1 MASGFMNNIRVS
13 AQQWDPNRALKP
25 IIVVHDSNTNYVPTE
40 KIFEIRRFYDTNYTD
55 YCASFGPKIRLLFDL
70 LCGDSYERAMDMK
83 ALDDHTIQFTGNAYS
98 LRKIYEKIMNCKA
111 LNVECDTKYEDLV
124 PEWVTDPID
133 RFIREKG
140 TNIIKDLS
148 SYTVTFKKLN

>member
-1 MASGFMNNIRVS
+1 
-13 AQQWDPNRALKP
+13 
-25 IIVVHDSNTNYVPTE
+25 
-40 KIFEIRRFYDTNYTD
+40 
-55 YCASFGPKIRLLFDL
+55 
-70 LCGDSYERAMDMK
+70 MDMK

>member
-13 AQQWDPNRALKP
+13 AQQWNPSRALKP
-25 IIVVHDSNTNYVPTE
+25 IIVVHDSNTNYVPVE

-83 ALDDHTIQFTGNAYS
+83 AIDDNTIQFSGSAYS
-98 LRKIYEKIMNCKA
+98 MRKIYEKIMNCSN
-111 LNVECDTKYEDLV
+111 LQVECDTKYEDLV
-124 PEWVTDPID
+124 SEWVTNPID
-133 RFIREKG
+133 RFIQEKG
-140 TNIIKDLS
+140 TCIIKDTS
-148 SYTVTFKKLN
+148 KYTVTFKKIS